1 MRKTYRKEGL
11 ESLLKLLRSPA
22 FADTEFKN
30 YFQDFDQSIVDLF
43 PNFIEEVNSLLQ
55 PEHKL
60 SVKKGSVLC
69 TELRILA
76 LIRLGITDSPKI
88 ARALNISVRTAYCY
102 RNRLRYKAICPP
114 EEFENHICEICGYD
128 WNPKAIWCYDKNGH
142 WMIYDS
148 TNGPVPDV
156 VWAEGEHTYEK
167 DGVKCDKCPYCRH
180 IDNDENNSCDVCG
193 DDFPG

>member
-1 MRKTYRKEGL
+1 MKKFF
-11 ESLLKLLRSPA
+11 LLLTALL
-22 FADTEFKN
+22 
-30 YFQDFDQSIVDLF
+30 
-43 PNFIEEVNSLLQ
+43 
-55 PEHKL
+55 
-60 SVKKGSVLC
+60 VLTMILTSC
-69 TELRILA
+69 EIFVPDATTELDCA
-76 LIRLGITDSPKI
+76 MHVWSE
-88 ARALNISVRTAYCY
+88 
-102 RNRLRYKAICPP
+102 YKYNERGHWREYTCGCPWP
-114 EEFENHICEICGYD
+114 ETFELHINHDADMLCDVCGAPYECKHVDADENHICEICGYD

>member
-1 MRKTYRKEGL
+1 MIEKAVSPSLLICEDFKTLLTITSLDIKLQFVAPLFNVPSHMNTLSVKEGL
-11 ESLLKLLRSPA
+11 SISAYFIPEYSFWVLIIVFFPLA

-55 PEHKL
+55 PEHRL
-60 SVKKGSVLC
+60 TVKKGSLLC

-102 RNRLRYKAICPP
+102 RNRLRYQAICPP
-114 EEFENHICEICGYD
+114 EEFETRICEIGLY
-128 WNPKAIWCYDKNGH
+128 K
-142 WMIYDS
+142 
-148 TNGPVPDV
+148 
-156 VWAEGEHTYEK
+156 
-167 DGVKCDKCPYCRH
+167 
-180 IDNDENNSCDVCG
+180 
-193 DDFPG
+193 